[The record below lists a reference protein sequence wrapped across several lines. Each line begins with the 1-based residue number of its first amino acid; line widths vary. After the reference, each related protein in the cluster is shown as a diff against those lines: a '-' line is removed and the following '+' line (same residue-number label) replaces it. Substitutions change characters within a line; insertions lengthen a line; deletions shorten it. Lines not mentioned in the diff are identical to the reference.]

1 MNILIDKLP
10 QSLTVGGE
18 EFEIDADF
26 RSCLTVILAYEDE
39 ALTEQEKAFVLLSRI
54 FKGDIPKENIKEAL
68 DKATWF
74 INCGEEPGRGGERL
88 YSFEQ
93 DAKYIYSAISQ
104 SHGIDLQ
111 GVDFL
116 HWWQF
121 CYLFLD
127 LDKDCFFTQLIDLRR
142 RKNEGKLIKEEAEF
156 CSRISDIL
164 ELGSAEEESS
174 AAEFMEALRKGEPCG

>member
-1 MNILIDKLP
+1 MNVLIDKFPL
-10 QSLTVGGE
+10 SLEVGGE
-18 EFEIDADF
+18 KIEIAADL
-26 RSCLTVILAYEDE
+26 RNCLTVILAYEDE
-39 ALTEQEKAFVLLSRI
+39 ALTDQERAFVLLSRI
-54 FKGDIPKENIKEAL
+54 FKGDIPKEHLKEAV
-68 DKATWF
+68 DKAAWF
-74 INCGEEPGRGGERL
+74 MNCGEERSAGGERL

-142 RKNEGKLIKEEAEF
+142 RKSEGKLTKEEAEY

-164 ELGSAEEESS
+164 ELGSAEEENS
-174 AAEFMEALRKGEPCG
+174 AEEFMQILRKGEPCG